1 MQLACTTNNIFL
13 KILVLNCLTYSKKKK
28 LFPGSTKSPVSS
40 WWQESSS
47 IYSVGTSIQIFR
59 ASKYQSPERWV
70 GRPARAAALARRAA
84 PLPDSGQ
91 HYTSSASSGVW
102 TAAGG
107 RWAVASAASFGRL
120 VVVVGETKGTC
131 RPAKARWA
139 GELVP
144 FGRGFTGPSITA
156 AASPNRR
163 RRLSIRQASPHLRL
177 RPNLTRELPAGAA
190 GSGLPFGRWTD
201 LLPCASWS

>member
-1 MQLACTTNNIFL
+1 MSDGWVGQLAPR
-13 KILVLNCLTYSKKKK
+13 
-28 LFPGSTKSPVSS
+28 PGPSC
-40 WWQESSS
+40 
-47 IYSVGTSIQIFR
+47 G
-59 ASKYQSPERWV
+59 
-70 GRPARAAALARRAA
+70 PAPRV
-84 PLPDSGQ
+84 
-91 HYTSSASSGVW
+91 YTSSASSGVW

-144 FGRGFTGPSITA
+144 FGRGLTGPSITA

-190 GSGLPFGRWTD
+190 GSGLPFGRWRPTSCRVPLGRVD
-201 LLPCASWS
+201 SSVFDRKPCPCLLP